1 MTKAIR
7 PNSVPFDPHTA
18 QASRVADFL
27 EPLPEGATAPEINA
41 ACDTGCVRKVI
52 SVMRNDLGYIIKLD
66 WRWVLCVGG
75 TKRRKRRVY
84 ILVSRPTNAQQ
95 TLFPST

>member
-1 MTKAIR
+1 MTEATQPI
-7 PNSVPFDPHTA
+7 SVPLDGHEA

-41 ACDTGCVRKVI
+41 TCDTGCVSKVI
-52 SVMRNDLGYIIKLD
+52 SVMRNDLGYVIKRD
-66 WRWVLCVGG
+66 WRVVLCAGG

-84 ILVSRPTNAQQ
+84 ILVSRPSDAQQ
-95 TLFPST
+95 TLFP